1 MPNSEA
7 PNVTGRQQMSWPPP
21 RHQLPRAESRP
32 TARRC
37 RVLFPLLLLG
47 GYLFVS
53 LSLKS
58 RVLASEPGAAAPLGC
73 PHGSGRAA
81 PSRRVHVTHLS

>member
-1 MPNSEA
+1 
-7 PNVTGRQQMSWPPP
+7 MSWPPP

-37 RVLFPLLLLG
+37 RVLLPLLLLG

-58 RVLASEPGAAAPLGC
+58 RVLASEPSIVVDVVYACLAGAVPIACRYPGVAVLAP
-73 PHGSGRAA
+73 
-81 PSRRVHVTHLS
+81 RRSTTATRP